1 MGLPISAPPPFLV
14 RTEGDL
20 YSQAILHRLTEAVNC
35 GSVRYIALY
44 PSSFINYL
52 PSELEE
58 TLSMTHKQC
67 TGHSASPVKIMIPH
81 PAALYAS
88 LLRLIVKYSKGR
100 RPTRTILES
109 DLSLLMRYHL
119 YKLDPW
125 SKHDDDDD
133 DSDEEDQDILDAVAI
148 VHQWTL
154 EHRWRGGEE
163 WMGDELAAIVA
174 GTKGVESLR
183 LRLVNNLVCH

>member
-1 MGLPISAPPPFLV
+1 MGLPESAPPPFLV

-20 YSQAILHRLTEAVNC
+20 YSKAILHRLTDAVHY

-44 PSSFINYL
+44 PSSFISYL

-58 TLSMTHKQC
+58 TLSTTHEEC
-67 TGHSASPVKIMIPH
+67 TGYPALPVRILIPR

-88 LLRLIVKYSKGR
+88 LLRLIVKYPKGR

-109 DLSLLMRYHL
+109 DLSLLIRYHL
-119 YKLDPW
+119 YQMDPYC
-125 SKHDDDDD
+125 KYDEDD
-133 DSDEEDQDILDAVAI
+133 DSDEEDQDVVDAVAL
-148 VHQWTL
+148 VRRWKL
-154 EHRWRGGEE
+154 EKQLRKEEE

-174 GTKGVESLR
+174 GDKGVECLR
-183 LRLVNNLVCH
+183 LRPVDSTPCH